1 MIAFSLTPPLINI
14 EMVAAYELQYIPRF
28 ALRGMEVSYN
38 AVPGMGLRLNV
49 FGGASLLEASAHY
62 HPGLADG
69 RFVWL
74 ESRILWA
81 LSPSLS

>member
-38 AVPGMGLRLNV
+38 AVPGIGLRLNV
-49 FGGASLLEASAHY
+49 FMGASLLGSQ
-62 HPGLADG
+62 
-69 RFVWL
+69 R
-74 ESRILWA
+74 S
-81 LSPSLS
+81 LSPATSRW